1 MIMCLCLI
9 HTTHVTQ
16 LQTVVDDDDD
26 DDDDDGN
33 SSMKDSSNEMFVC
46 ELLD

>member
-16 LQTVVDDDDD
+16 LQTVD

>member
-16 LQTVVDDDDD
+16 LQTVDD